1 MHLNPLLELLRL
13 SPEYAS
19 LLDGIRKGWKEQ
31 MVYGLSGSLKTFLL
45 AGLRRETGRSCLI
58 LTANAQQAEKIRED
72 IQTWLPGDP
81 VYVFPPT
88 ELLPF
93 EVAAYSPEI
102 AAQRLTLLEALARGE
117 RPLVV
122 APVTALLRKLVP
134 AGVFR
139 DYCLTISPGERI
151 DLEEIIGRLVGMGY
165 DRVDMVEG
173 RGQFSVRGGILDLFP
188 LGGEAPWRIELF
200 DDEVDSIRQFDVA
213 SQRSVEQVKQAHIAP
228 AREFLLPLGGARQ
241 ATKHIRHELER
252 AVERLRKMEA
262 KGPKDE
268 TPGTPGF
275 IPGSGGRRTMV
286 GDRAEL
292 RTDRPELF
300 AGRLELFAD
309 RYSPA
314 DRLRERVEAHLE
326 QMEQEQVFDG
336 LELYASFF
344 YPEMETLF
352 DYFPEPPL
360 VLVDE
365 PSRLKEASSE
375 VEMQE
380 RERQVALLE
389 RGALLP
395 SQANL
400 LLTYQELFGRFKRES
415 VVYLSLLLR
424 TVPGS
429 EPRNIVSISAKPM
442 QEFHNQWGM
451 FIEEIDRWRAQRYRA
466 AVFTATSDRREK
478 LLGSLLDEGIE
489 GRGKGPG
496 QAPDPGQVQIVTGNL
511 ESGFQWPA
519 LRLSVVTDSEIFGR
533 PKRPRRIP
541 KPKEGARVPTYHD
554 LKVGDYVVHVSHG
567 IGKYMGI
574 KSLEV
579 GGVQK
584 DYLYIKYD
592 GADRLYVP
600 TDQIDLIQK
609 YVGAEGHEPKIHKLG
624 GTEWSKVKNRVKESI
639 REMAIELL
647 RLNAVRDTIQGH
659 AFAPDTVWQREF
671 EEAFPY
677 EETPD
682 QLQAAEEIK
691 RNMERPRPMDRLLC
705 GDVGYGK
712 TEVAIRAA
720 FKAAVE
726 GKQAAVLVP
735 TTILAQQH
743 FNTFLERF
751 RGYPMRIEVLNRFRS
766 PKEQARVV
774 EAVGRGEVDILIG
787 THRLLS
793 EDVRFKE
800 LGLLVIDEEQRFG
813 VTHKERLKA
822 LRQTVDVLTLSATP
836 IPRTMHMALV
846 GLRDMSVITSP
857 PEDRFPVQTFVAE
870 SNPELVRDAVLREI
884 HRGGQVYFVHNRV
897 QTIEKEAARLQA
909 LVPEAR
915 ILVAHG
921 QMKEERLEQ
930 VMLDFLDGEGDVLC
944 CTTIIESGLDIP
956 TVNTI
961 IVENADY
968 LGLAQLYQLRGR
980 VGRSN
985 RLAYAYFLYRRD
997 KVLTEVAEKRLQAIR
1012 EFTEFGSGFK
1022 IAMRDL
1028 EIRGA
1033 GNILGPEQHGFI
1045 ISVGFDLYCQLLEE
1059 AVRELRGEK
1068 IPKEVLPT
1076 IELTVDAYIPDTYIG
1091 DTAQKIGAYKR
1102 IISIADVNQAGD
1114 VSEEFADR
1122 YGDPPR
1128 PVENLLAI
1136 ARLKVLARAAGIS
1149 TISQSKDRI
1158 TLKFENPRK
1167 VPTDIVASLNRRY
1180 RGRIMAGSGRL
1191 PSLVVKAGGWQDR
1204 ELIRAL
1210 EDILPQFEALSA
1222 KAI

>member
-1 MHLNPLLELLRL
+1 MNPLLDLLRL

-31 MVYGLSGSLKTFLL
+31 MVYGLSGSLKTYLL
-45 AGLRRETGRSCLI
+45 AGLRRETGRPCLI
-58 LTANAQQAEKIRED
+58 LTSNPQQAEKIRED
-72 IQTWLPGDP
+72 FQTWLPGDS

-102 AAQRLTLLEALARGE
+102 AAQRLALLEALARGE

-122 APVTALLRKLVP
+122 APITALLRKLVP

-139 DYCLTISPGERI
+139 DYCLTISLGERI
-151 DLEEIIGRLVGMGY
+151 DLEEVIGRLVFMGY
-165 DRVDMVEG
+165 ERVDMVEG
-173 RGQFSVRGGILDLFP
+173 RGQFSVRGGIIDVFP
-188 LGGEAPWRIELF
+188 LGTEAPWRIELF

-213 SQRSVEQVKQAHIAP
+213 SQRSVEQAQQVHIAP
-228 AREFLLPLGGARQ
+228 AREFLPPPGGLGQ
-241 ATKHIRHELER
+241 AISRIRIELER
-252 AVERLRKMEA
+252 TIERLKKVEA
-262 KGPKDE
+262 KGPKE
-268 TPGTPGF
+268 EAHGPELF
-275 IPGSGGRRTMV
+275 
-286 GDRAEL
+286 AE
-292 RTDRPELF
+292 RPELF
-300 AGRLELFAD
+300 VN

-314 DRLRERVEAHLE
+314 DRLKERVESHLE
-326 QMEQEQVFDG
+326 LMEQEQQLEA
-336 LELYASFF
+336 LELYAGFF
-344 YPEMETLF
+344 YPEMSTLL

-365 PSRLKEASSE
+365 PARLKEVSSE
-375 VEMQE
+375 AEMQE
-380 RERQVALLE
+380 RERQVALME

-400 LLTYQELFGRFKRES
+400 LLSYQEFFGLLKRET
-415 VVYLSLLLR
+415 VVYLSLLLK

-451 FIEEIDRWRAQRYRA
+451 FVEEIDRWRSQRYRA
-466 AVFTATSDRREK
+466 AVFTATADRREK

-496 QAPDPGQVQIVTGNL
+496 EAPDPGQVQVMTGNL

-519 LRLSVVTDSEIFGR
+519 LRLAVVTDSEIFGR

-541 KPKEGARVPTYHD
+541 KPREGARVPTYHD

-579 GGVQK
+579 EGVQK

-609 YVGAEGHEPKIHKLG
+609 YIGAEGHEPRINKLG

-647 RLNAVRDTIQGH
+647 RLNAIRETIEGH
-659 AFAPDTVWQREF
+659 AYAPDTVWQREF

-691 RNMERPRPMDRLLC
+691 RDMERTRPMDRLLC

-726 GKQAAVLVP
+726 GKQVAILVP

-743 FNTFLERF
+743 FNTLLERF

-766 PKEQARVV
+766 PREQAQVI
-774 EAVGRGEVDILIG
+774 EALARGEVDIIIG

-793 EDVRFKE
+793 DDVRFKD
-800 LGLLVIDEEQRFG
+800 LGLLIIDEEQRFG

-857 PEDRFPVQTFVAE
+857 PEDRFPVQTYVAE
-870 SNPELVRDAVLREI
+870 SDPELIRDAILREI

-897 QTIEKEAARLQA
+897 QTIEKEAARLQT

-961 IVENADY
+961 IVEDADH

-1059 AVRELRGEK
+1059 AVRELKGEK

-1091 DTAQKIGAYKR
+1091 DAAQKIGAYKR
-1102 IISIADVNQAGD
+1102 IISIADSEQAGD
-1114 VSEEFADR
+1114 VADELADR
-1122 YGDPPR
+1122 YGDLPR
-1128 PVENLLAI
+1128 PVQNLLAI
-1136 ARLKVLARAAGIS
+1136 ARLKVRAKSAGVSAI
-1149 TISQSKDRI
+1149 TQTKDRV

-1167 VPTDIVASLNRRY
+1167 VPADMVASLNRRY
-1180 RGRIMAGSGRL
+1180 RGRIVAGTGRL
-1191 PSLVVKAGGWQDR
+1191 PSLVIKAGGWQAA
-1204 ELIRAL
+1204 ELLTAL